1 MIISVRF
8 WHHLKGSLFIMFTVL
23 GIVIVFNEEQPS
35 KHRSSIVRRPS
46 FKEILSSL
54 MHSEN
59 AYSPRVRTPPGI
71 SMLSRLEHWKNA

>member
-8 WHHLKGSLFIMFTVL
+8 LHHLKGNPFIMFTVL

-46 FKEILSSL
+46 FKVILSSL
-54 MHSEN
+54 EQSEK
-59 AYSPRVRTPPGI
+59 AYSPRVWTPPGI
-71 SMLSRLEHWKNA
+71 TTFFRLEHWKNA